1 MKKKTVFPKVL
12 FLGNGLNRAFG
23 ANDWSK
29 LLKQIHSNPR
39 ITFEQLTD
47 LPYPLQAVLATGDD
61 LDAVLKEDSLKE
73 QGISDIEAMRPM
85 TESLLRVPFD
95 HILTTNYT
103 YEIERVANSKVKQD
117 GEYCKKLTRTTI
129 KNQRAEN
136 KYLLHTYNE
145 VVFEGYKQKVWHIH
159 GENRKPQSLILGHYA
174 YGTLLSKYQAELNN
188 RGNKQF
194 QREKE
199 GKPPIMDSWLDAFI
213 MGDVHVLGF
222 GFDFSEMDLWW
233 LLNRKKREKATH
245 GSVYFYSPIEDNK
258 SKLALLEAYGVQI
271 ENLGFYSKP
280 ENFKDFYKIAIDRI
294 STFVSHFKEV

>member
-1 MKKKTVFPKVL
+1 MKKKTVFPQVL

-103 YEIERVANSKVKQD
+103 YELEAALNAR
-117 GEYCKKLTRTTI
+117 YPKLTTVSKGVAYSR
-129 KNQRAEN
+129 R
-136 KYLLHTYNE
+136 
-145 VVFEGYKQKVWHIH
+145 KQK
-159 GENRKPQSLILGHYA
+159 A
-174 YGTLLSKYQAELNN
+174 AE
-188 RGNKQF
+188 
-194 QREKE
+194 
-199 GKPPIMDSWLDAFI
+199 
-213 MGDVHVLGF
+213 
-222 GFDFSEMDLWW
+222 FDI
-233 LLNRKKREKATH
+233 
-245 GSVYFYSPIEDNK
+245 G
-258 SKLALLEAYGVQI
+258 ALRIRYT
-271 ENLGFYSKP
+271 S
-280 ENFKDFYKIAIDRI
+280 FK
-294 STFVSHFKEV
+294 VSSRT

>member
-1 MKKKTVFPKVL
+1 MKKKTVFPQVL

-117 GEYCKKLTRTTI
+117 GEYCKKLTRTSV

-145 VVFEGYKQKVWHIH
+145 VVFDGHNQKVWHIH

-174 YGTLLSKYQAELNN
+174 YGTLLSKYQEELKK
-188 RGNKQF
+188 RSNKQYL
-194 QREKE
+194 REQQ
-199 GKPPIMDSWLDAFI
+199 GKPPIMDSWIDAFI
-213 MGDVHVLGF
+213 MGDVHMLAF

-233 LLNRKKREKATH
+233 LLNRKKREKAAH
-245 GSVYFYSPIEDNK
+245 GKVFYYSPIQGNELRL
-258 SKLALLEAYGVQI
+258 SMLEAYGVKI
-271 ENLGFYSKP
+271 ENFGFYSAPADYKA
-280 ENFKDFYKIAIDRI
+280 FYKAAIDHI
-294 STFVSHFKEV
+294 SKCVSNKI